1 MIKTE
6 LLKLIP
12 RIKDNNVVMKN
23 STKEKHTDGKLLL
36 NLSKIYNYFLKSEKK
51 KNTSLP
57 LFHLPPLLCMSTSTC
72 LCTSN
77 SIMVSNC
84 SYKCLSRWIRPK
96 DFKIFLKNFSVHQ
109 IKKSNSLSQ
118 WITVISKLFICSTYV
133 TV

>member
-51 KNTSLP
+51 PTSLS
-57 LFHLPPLLCMSTSTC
+57 LFNLL
-72 LCTSN
+72 L
-77 SIMVSNC
+77 
-84 SYKCLSRWIRPK
+84 
-96 DFKIFLKNFSVHQ
+96 
-109 IKKSNSLSQ
+109 
-118 WITVISKLFICSTYV
+118 
-133 TV
+133 